1 MKKITKAITSVIV
14 GTISNLFGVFLLL
27 TWFSIKD
34 PLITP
39 VFRVCSAK
47 FYDTH
52 FIGWAITTHPFAW
65 GMLLLAILTFVDG
78 IFFYALAI
86 IYSEREEK

>member
-39 VFRVCSAK
+39 VFS
-47 FYDTH
+47 DTH
-52 FIGWAITTHPFAW
+52 FIGWATATHPFAW
-65 GMLLLAILTFVDG
+65 VALLMAIISFVGG
-78 IFFYALAI
+78 IFFYVLAI